1 MTNTKV
7 LKDNVAMNFGKSTCY
22 NPYIKSYLNKNGIRD
37 TSFIYSYKNMIHK
50 NSQSYEQ
57 NSRSAVYDIDASN
70 NKYRVTP
77 LEENN
82 SNPLMKCH
90 KTVVKYS
97 NKKFLTQ
104 GAVSGKSRIARL
116 KYNTKLIATAGN
128 AENGRLISVQ
138 GTGHHI
144 RPPYRNNK
152 YIDSGTNVDCSQKGS
167 LKGGVLGT
175 SRLRCGNNLTS
186 RGAANRKAF
195 DFAKTQTGMIISNTI
210 PVYNRSDG
218 TLIMYNSNSQQLLNN
233 ISNTIDINQVISGT
247 TSTESSGTTSTESS
261 DTTSGGSSDTTSGGS
276 SGTTSTESSDT
287 TSTESSDTTSGYN
300 Y

>member
-1 MTNTKV
+1 MSTFTLNLFNNQYENKKEQVKMKSDIYQKNNSGRKNDCNTPFRNPYNHWRKTTTCGENCLTNTKV

-97 NKKFLTQ
+97 NKKF
-104 GAVSGKSRIARL
+104 
-116 KYNTKLIATAGN
+116 
-128 AENGRLISVQ
+128 
-138 GTGHHI
+138 
-144 RPPYRNNK
+144 
-152 YIDSGTNVDCSQKGS
+152 
-167 LKGGVLGT
+167 
-175 SRLRCGNNLTS
+175 
-186 RGAANRKAF
+186 
-195 DFAKTQTGMIISNTI
+195 
-210 PVYNRSDG
+210 
-218 TLIMYNSNSQQLLNN
+218 
-233 ISNTIDINQVISGT
+233 
-247 TSTESSGTTSTESS
+247 
-261 DTTSGGSSDTTSGGS
+261 
-276 SGTTSTESSDT
+276 
-287 TSTESSDTTSGYN
+287 
-300 Y
+300 

>member
-1 MTNTKV
+1 
-7 LKDNVAMNFGKSTCY
+7 
-22 NPYIKSYLNKNGIRD
+22 
-37 TSFIYSYKNMIHK
+37 MIHK

-233 ISNTIDINQVISGT
+233 NNISNTIDINQFISGT
-247 TSTESSGTTSTESS
+247 TSSGTTSSDTTSSGTTSSGTTSSGTTSS
-261 DTTSGGSSDTTSGGS
+261 DTTSSDTTSSGTTSSGTTSSGTTSSGTTSSDTTSSDTTSSDTTS
-276 SGTTSTESSDT
+276 SGTTSSG
-287 TSTESSDTTSGYN
+287 TTSGGYN